1 MSEYMERHAVSRLI
15 GAPPGYVGSDQ
26 GGLLTDS
33 VTKSPN
39 SVILLDE
46 IEKAHPDIFNILLQV
61 MDAGVLTDNNGRK
74 ADFRNCV
81 LIMTTNVGAQL
92 LSKRNI
98 GFNEQSNQS
107 DAMESLKRLFSPEFR
122 NRLDE
127 IIEFNS
133 LDIEVILSVADKFMT
148 KLQAQLDERNIEIVY
163 KKDLLK
169 WIAEKLSLIHI

>member
-1 MSEYMERHAVSRLI
+1 M
-15 GAPPGYVGSDQ
+15 
-26 GGLLTDS
+26 LTDS

-61 MDAGVLTDNNGRK
+61 MDAGILTDNNGRK

-98 GFNEQSNQS
+98 GFNDQSNKS
-107 DAMESLKRLFSPEFR
+107 DAMESLKKLFAPEFR

-133 LDIEVILSVADKFMT
+133 LDLQIILSVADKFMT

-169 WIAEKLSLIHI
+169 WIAEKSFNKEMGARPCLLYTSPSPRDS

>member
-1 MSEYMERHAVSRLI
+1 
-15 GAPPGYVGSDQ
+15 
-26 GGLLTDS
+26 
-33 VTKSPN
+33 
-39 SVILLDE
+39 
-46 IEKAHPDIFNILLQV
+46 

-169 WIAEKLSLIHI
+169 WIAEKSYNKEMGARPMERFITDNIKKPLVDKILDKDLKEGGVINISIKSEKISFTKKKVTAKIKK

>member
-1 MSEYMERHAVSRLI
+1 
-15 GAPPGYVGSDQ
+15 
-26 GGLLTDS
+26 
-33 VTKSPN
+33 
-39 SVILLDE
+39 
-46 IEKAHPDIFNILLQV
+46 
-61 MDAGVLTDNNGRK
+61 
-74 ADFRNCV
+74 
-81 LIMTTNVGAQL
+81 MTTNVGAQL

-169 WIAEKLSLIHI
+169 WIAEKSFNKEMGARPMERFITDNIKKPLVDKILDKDLKEGGVINISIKGEKISFNKKKITAKIKK

>member
-1 MSEYMERHAVSRLI
+1 
-15 GAPPGYVGSDQ
+15 
-26 GGLLTDS
+26 
-33 VTKSPN
+33 
-39 SVILLDE
+39 
-46 IEKAHPDIFNILLQV
+46 
-61 MDAGVLTDNNGRK
+61 MDAGILTDNNGRK

-98 GFNEQSNQS
+98 GFNDQSNKS
-107 DAMESLKRLFSPEFR
+107 DAMESLKKLFAPEFR

-133 LDIEVILSVADKFMT
+133 LDLQIILSVADKFMT

-169 WIAEKLSLIHI
+169 WIAEKSFNKEMGARPMERFITDNIKKPLVDKILDKDLKEGGVININLKNQKISFTKKKVSIKVKK

>member
-1 MSEYMERHAVSRLI
+1 
-15 GAPPGYVGSDQ
+15 
-26 GGLLTDS
+26 
-33 VTKSPN
+33 
-39 SVILLDE
+39 
-46 IEKAHPDIFNILLQV
+46 
-61 MDAGVLTDNNGRK
+61 MDAGILTDNNGRK

-133 LDIEVILSVADKFMT
+133 LDMEVILSVADKFMT

-169 WIAEKLSLIHI
+169 WISEKSFNKEMGARPMERFITDNIKKPLVDKILDKDLNEGGVINISIKSEKISFSKKKITAKVKK

>member
-1 MSEYMERHAVSRLI
+1 
-15 GAPPGYVGSDQ
+15 
-26 GGLLTDS
+26 
-33 VTKSPN
+33 
-39 SVILLDE
+39 
-46 IEKAHPDIFNILLQV
+46 
-61 MDAGVLTDNNGRK
+61 MDAGILTDNNGRK

-98 GFNEQSNQS
+98 GFNEQSNKS
-107 DAMESLKRLFSPEFR
+107 DAMESLKKLFAPEFR

-127 IIEFNS
+127 IIEFNT
-133 LDIEVILSVADKFMT
+133 LDKEIILSVADKFMI

-169 WIAEKLSLIHI
+169 WIAEKSFNKEMGARPMERFITDNIKKPLVDKILDKDLKEGGVININLRNQKIVFTKKKVPVKLKK

>member
-1 MSEYMERHAVSRLI
+1 ME
-15 GAPPGYVGSDQ
+15 
-26 GGLLTDS
+26 
-33 VTKSPN
+33 
-39 SVILLDE
+39 
-46 IEKAHPDIFNILLQV
+46 
-61 MDAGVLTDNNGRK
+61 AGILTDNNGRK
-74 ADFRNCV
+74 ADFRNCI

-107 DAMESLKRLFSPEFR
+107 DAMESLKKLFSPEFR

-133 LDIEVILSVADKFMT
+133 LDIEVILSVADKFMI

-169 WIAEKLSLIHI
+169 WIAEKSFNKDMGARPMERFITDNIKKPLVDKILDKDLKEGGVINISIKSEKISFSKKKVTAKVKK

>member
-1 MSEYMERHAVSRLI
+1 
-15 GAPPGYVGSDQ
+15 
-26 GGLLTDS
+26 
-33 VTKSPN
+33 
-39 SVILLDE
+39 
-46 IEKAHPDIFNILLQV
+46 
-61 MDAGVLTDNNGRK
+61 MDAGILTDNNGRK

-98 GFNEQSNQS
+98 GFNDQSNKS
-107 DAMESLKRLFSPEFR
+107 DAMESLKKLFAPEFR

-133 LDIEVILSVADKFMT
+133 LDLQIILSVADKFMT

-169 WIAEKLSLIHI
+169 WIAEKSFNKEMGARPMERFITDNIKKPLVDKILDKDSKEGGVINLSLIHI

>member
-1 MSEYMERHAVSRLI
+1 
-15 GAPPGYVGSDQ
+15 
-26 GGLLTDS
+26 
-33 VTKSPN
+33 
-39 SVILLDE
+39 
-46 IEKAHPDIFNILLQV
+46 

-169 WIAEKLSLIHI
+169 WISENSFNKEMGARPMERFITDTIKKPLVDKILDKDLKEGGLINISIKNEKIFFSKRKIAAKIKK

>member
-1 MSEYMERHAVSRLI
+1 
-15 GAPPGYVGSDQ
+15 
-26 GGLLTDS
+26 
-33 VTKSPN
+33 
-39 SVILLDE
+39 
-46 IEKAHPDIFNILLQV
+46 

-169 WIAEKLSLIHI
+169 WIAEKSFNKEMGARPMERFITDNIKKPLVDKILDKDLKEGGVINISIKSEKISFSKKKVTAKLKK